1 MAHKSGSACKK
12 DFHSLE
18 SLTILNCYAVSPG
31 LLQIAAIL
39 VNNAKLH
46 YNNRRGNQMAI
57 VSTTSRGQVT
67 LRKEIFQHVGIRPG
81 EKLEIELLP
90 GGEFRGR
97 AVQKR
102 RSIGDLAGFLKGK
115 TNGARLTIEEMD
127 EAIGEAVVE
136 EFLRGV
142 QR

>member
-1 MAHKSGSACKK
+1 
-12 DFHSLE
+12 
-18 SLTILNCYAVSPG
+18 
-31 LLQIAAIL
+31 
-39 VNNAKLH
+39 
-46 YNNRRGNQMAI
+46 MAI

-67 LRKEIFQHVGIRPG
+67 LRKEILQHVGIRPG

-97 AVQKR
+97 AVRKTGK
-102 RSIGDLAGFLKGK
+102 IEDIFGMLAGK
-115 TNGARLTIEEMD
+115 TNVKLTIEEMD

>member
-1 MAHKSGSACKK
+1 
-12 DFHSLE
+12 
-18 SLTILNCYAVSPG
+18 
-31 LLQIAAIL
+31 
-39 VNNAKLH
+39 
-46 YNNRRGNQMAI
+46 MAI

-81 EKLEIELLP
+81 EKLEIDLLP

-97 AVQKR
+97 AVRKKG
-102 RSIGDLAGFLKGK
+102 SISDFAGCLKGK
-115 TNGARLTIEEMD
+115 TNVRLTIEEIN
-127 EAIGEAVVE
+127 EAIGDAVVE

>member
-1 MAHKSGSACKK
+1 
-12 DFHSLE
+12 
-18 SLTILNCYAVSPG
+18 
-31 LLQIAAIL
+31 
-39 VNNAKLH
+39 
-46 YNNRRGNQMAI
+46 MAI

-67 LRKEIFQHVGIRPG
+67 LRKEILHHVGIKPG
-81 EKLEIELLP
+81 EKLEIDLLP

-97 AVQKR
+97 AVRKKH
-102 RSIGDLAGFLKGK
+102 SIAEIAGCLKGK

>member
-1 MAHKSGSACKK
+1 
-12 DFHSLE
+12 
-18 SLTILNCYAVSPG
+18 
-31 LLQIAAIL
+31 
-39 VNNAKLH
+39 
-46 YNNRRGNQMAI
+46 MAI

-97 AVQKR
+97 AVRKKH
-102 RSIGDLAGFLKGK
+102 SIGEIAGCLKGK
-115 TNGARLTIEEMD
+115 TNGVRLTIDEMD

>member
-1 MAHKSGSACKK
+1 
-12 DFHSLE
+12 
-18 SLTILNCYAVSPG
+18 
-31 LLQIAAIL
+31 
-39 VNNAKLH
+39 
-46 YNNRRGNQMAI
+46 MAI

-67 LRKEIFQHVGIRPG
+67 FRKEIFQHVGVRPG

-97 AVQKR
+97 AVRKSG
-102 RSIGDLAGFLKGK
+102 SIRDIAGFLEDK
-115 TNGARLTIEEMD
+115 TNGTRLTIEEMD

>member
-1 MAHKSGSACKK
+1 
-12 DFHSLE
+12 
-18 SLTILNCYAVSPG
+18 
-31 LLQIAAIL
+31 
-39 VNNAKLH
+39 
-46 YNNRRGNQMAI
+46 MAI

-97 AVQKR
+97 AVRKKG
-102 RSIGDLAGFLKGK
+102 SIKDVFGILAGK
-115 TNGARLTIEEMD
+115 TDVKLTIDEMD

>member
-1 MAHKSGSACKK
+1 MKAGG
-12 DFHSLE
+12 DL
-18 SLTILNCYAVSPG
+18 
-31 LLQIAAIL
+31 
-39 VNNAKLH
+39 
-46 YNNRRGNQMAI
+46 MAI

-67 LRKEIFQHVGIRPG
+67 LRKEILQHVGVKPG
-81 EKLEIELLP
+81 EKLEIDLLP

-97 AVQKR
+97 AVRKR
-102 RSIGDLAGFLKGK
+102 RSISEFAGCLKGK
-115 TNGARLTIEEMD
+115 TNGARLTIKEMD

>member
-1 MAHKSGSACKK
+1 
-12 DFHSLE
+12 
-18 SLTILNCYAVSPG
+18 
-31 LLQIAAIL
+31 
-39 VNNAKLH
+39 
-46 YNNRRGNQMAI
+46 MAI

-67 LRKEIFQHVGIRPG
+67 LRKEIFQHVGVRPG

-97 AVQKR
+97 ALRKKGKIEDVF
-102 RSIGDLAGFLKGK
+102 GMLAGK
-115 TNGARLTIEEMD
+115 TNVKLTIEEMD
-127 EAIGEAVVE
+127 EAIGKAVVE

>member
-1 MAHKSGSACKK
+1 M
-12 DFHSLE
+12 
-18 SLTILNCYAVSPG
+18 P
-31 LLQIAAIL
+31 
-39 VNNAKLH
+39 
-46 YNNRRGNQMAI
+46 I

-90 GGEFRGR
+90 DGEFRGR
-97 AVQKR
+97 AVRKKGK
-102 RSIGDLAGFLKGK
+102 IEDVFGILAGK
-115 TNGARLTIEEMD
+115 TDVKVTIEEMD
-127 EAIGEAVVE
+127 EAIGEAVTQ

>member
-1 MAHKSGSACKK
+1 MAT
-12 DFHSLE
+12 
-18 SLTILNCYAVSPG
+18 LTV
-31 LLQIAAIL
+31 
-39 VNNAKLH
+39 
-46 YNNRRGNQMAI
+46 
-57 VSTTSRGQVT
+57 TSRGQVT
-67 LRKEIFQHVGIRPG
+67 LRKEILQHVGIGAG

-97 AVQKR
+97 AVRKKG
-102 RSIGDLAGFLKGK
+102 SISDFAGCLKGK

-127 EAIGEAVVE
+127 EAIGKAVNE

>member
-1 MAHKSGSACKK
+1 M
-12 DFHSLE
+12 
-18 SLTILNCYAVSPG
+18 P
-31 LLQIAAIL
+31 
-39 VNNAKLH
+39 
-46 YNNRRGNQMAI
+46 I

-67 LRKEIFQHVGIRPG
+67 LRKEIFQHVGIMPG

-97 AVQKR
+97 AVRK
-102 RSIGDLAGFLKGK
+102 KGK
-115 TNGARLTIEEMD
+115 IQDVFGILADKTDVKLTIDEMN

>member
-1 MAHKSGSACKK
+1 
-12 DFHSLE
+12 
-18 SLTILNCYAVSPG
+18 
-31 LLQIAAIL
+31 
-39 VNNAKLH
+39 
-46 YNNRRGNQMAI
+46 MAI

-97 AVQKR
+97 AVRKKG
-102 RSIGDLAGFLKGK
+102 SISDLAGFLKGK
-115 TNGARLTIEEMD
+115 TNGVTLTIEEMD
-127 EAIGEAVVE
+127 EAIGKAVAE

>member
-1 MAHKSGSACKK
+1 
-12 DFHSLE
+12 
-18 SLTILNCYAVSPG
+18 
-31 LLQIAAIL
+31 
-39 VNNAKLH
+39 
-46 YNNRRGNQMAI
+46 MAI

-81 EKLEIELLP
+81 DKLEIELLP

-97 AVQKR
+97 AVRKKGK
-102 RSIGDLAGFLKGK
+102 IEDVFGILAGK
-115 TNGARLTIEEMD
+115 TNVKLTIEEMD
-127 EAIGEAVVE
+127 EAIGEAVAE

>member
-1 MAHKSGSACKK
+1 
-12 DFHSLE
+12 
-18 SLTILNCYAVSPG
+18 
-31 LLQIAAIL
+31 
-39 VNNAKLH
+39 
-46 YNNRRGNQMAI
+46 MAI

-81 EKLEIELLP
+81 EKLEIELMP

-97 AVQKR
+97 AVRKTG
-102 RSIGDLAGFLKGK
+102 SISDFAGCLAGK
-115 TNGARLTIEEMD
+115 TDVKLTIEEIN
-127 EAIGEAVVE
+127 EAIGEAVVA